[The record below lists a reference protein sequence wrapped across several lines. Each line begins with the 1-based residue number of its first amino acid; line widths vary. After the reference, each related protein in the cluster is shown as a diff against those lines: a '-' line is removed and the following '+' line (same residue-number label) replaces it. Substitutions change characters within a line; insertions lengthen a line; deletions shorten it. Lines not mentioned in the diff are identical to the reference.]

1 MSRPTSFHQPGATFR
16 ITQKAACVT
25 RPTNGA
31 GYSDLALGLD
41 LRPTPDHVDVT
52 PPLSEGAAPGCRSRI
67 TIHYTSQETPVLRAL
82 PRPLTCF
89 DHVRT
94 GVTAA
99 LTAGVV
105 ALAGPA
111 AAQAWEPTKTVE
123 FIVPAGTGGGADQM
137 ARFIQ
142 SVIAKNNLMKQ
153 PMVVVNKGGGAG
165 AEGFL
170 DVKGSRGDPH
180 KIIITLSNLFT
191 TPLATGVPFN
201 WKDMTPVKMMAL
213 DQFVLWVNAEAPHKT
228 AKDYIA
234 AVKAAG
240 PSKMKMGGTGSK
252 QEDQIITAAIEKQTG
267 TKFIYVPFKG
277 GGDVAV
283 QLVGKHIDSS
293 VNNPI
298 EAVAQWRGG
307 QLRPLCVLDDERMP
321 YKTKVTTD
329 MSWNDIPS
337 CRQSGLDVDYL
348 MLRGI
353 FMAPGVRPEQ
363 VAYYVDLLK
372 KVQATAEWKEF
383 LERGAFNTTSLEGD
397 AFRTWLTKEE
407 QRHRDL
413 MTEAGFLAKKD

>member
-1 MSRPTSFHQPGATFR
+1 MHFSPASSGRRAPDSRPSPLFRSMLAAGA
-16 ITQKAACVT
+16 V
-25 RPTNGA
+25 
-31 GYSDLALGLD
+31 ALS
-41 LRPTPDHVDVT
+41 VV
-52 PPLSEGAAPGCRSRI
+52 AAP
-67 TIHYTSQETPVLRAL
+67 VN
-82 PRPLTCF
+82 
-89 DHVRT
+89 
-94 GVTAA
+94 
-99 LTAGVV
+99 
-105 ALAGPA
+105 
-111 AAQAWEPTKTVE
+111 AQAWTPTKTVE
-123 FIVPAGTGGGADQM
+123 FVVPAGTGGGADQM
-137 ARFIQ
+137 ARFVQ

-170 DVKGSRGDPH
+170 DVKGAKSDPH

-201 WKDMTPVKMMAL
+201 WKELTPVKMMAL
-213 DQFVLWVNAEAPHKT
+213 DQFVLWVNAETPYKT
-228 AKDYIA
+228 AQDFINA
-234 AVKAAG
+234 TKAAG

-298 EAVAQWRGG
+298 EAVSQWRAG
-307 QLRPLCVLDDERMP
+307 QLRPLCVFDDERMP

-337 CRQSGLDVDYL
+337 CKQSGLDVDYL

-353 FMAPGVRPEQ
+353 FMAPGVKPEQ
-363 VAYYVDLLK
+363 VAFYVDLLK
-372 KVQATAEWKEF
+372 KVQATPEWKEF

-397 AFRTWLTKEE
+397 AFKAWLTREE
-407 QRHRDL
+407 TRHRQL
-413 MTEAGFLAKKD
+413 MQEAGFLAK